1 MNIDVNAMGKAF
13 DPEEV
18 YVSLFEVVVPRYAP
32 GSTDEQKLEQYAKV
46 MDYPKEIKLT
56 EFLGLGG
63 RYINY
68 LKRIWQEPDKKKRR
82 AIKKFNLAGA
92 VISCMVKTR
101 RKNLAL
107 SEKVKQYN
115 SVVVLDFDD
124 VFDVE
129 DAKKRVGALPYVWF
143 VGLSASKR
151 GMYAIVPVDNEDY
164 GRHEIFYYAL
174 TREMKKL
181 GLEVDQQCKP
191 VNWLRYVAFD
201 ENPIY
206 NQECCRYAL
215 PEGLEDEYWAELAG
229 SGRPLPTDAD
239 DVELFYG
246 DDENAGDAEG
256 TDEVLKSDA
265 EENESPLPAV
275 CRPKVDI
282 LKKKIKAYCEEWER
296 KGIAVSKYDDWMRIG
311 MALSSQG
318 EFGWE
323 VFDRISKFSDNYNRE
338 ANRKIWD
345 RMVKNTDRIG
355 IGTFFYKCHQYG
367 VIPMTYNL
375 FEENIYPVD
384 VFPDD
389 VQRIINET
397 NRCLNFSKDHI
408 ASSLLFVASIAVGNS
423 IKVELKHEW
432 FDKAILYMALIGK
445 PGSNKSAP
453 LRYAMKPLMERD
465 RLEMNKYENEYTK
478 FTQTMRKANMGKCM
492 ATDEPKYNQTILS
505 DFTTEVLIRQH
516 KVNPRGLAVYVDEL
530 MAFIKNFNKYRTGND
545 EQIWTQLF
553 NGGEVS
559 VNRMNT
565 QPLKI
570 DDSFVGIIGTM
581 QPGVLPDFARGK
593 MESGFL
599 DRWLFSFP
607 DKTQYP
613 QFTLEELNPEVTKRW
628 YEIIDRIFSL
638 PLDGERR
645 VIRLSDE
652 ALKIYMDWYNA
663 IARIKNDEKFLL
675 PEAVTKMERYC
686 ARFAIILE
694 AMKYGCGQEMIDEIQ
709 ADSIKGAI
717 DLCSYYLSCTFRA
730 RRLFK
735 RSPVEGMSETQKVI
749 YQELPISFCT
759 AEGVDIA
766 ARYGMKERTFKD
778 WIKTEPFKHISHGQY
793 ERRYT

>member
-1 MNIDVNAMGKAF
+1 MNIDVNAKRKAF

-18 YVSLFEVVVPRYAP
+18 YVSLFEVVVPRYTP
-32 GSTDEQKLEQYAKV
+32 GSTEEQKLEQYAKV

-68 LKRIWQEPDKKKRR
+68 LKLVWQEPDKKKRR
-82 AIKKFNLAGA
+82 TIKKFNLAAA

-107 SEKVKQYN
+107 SEKVKRYN
-115 SVVVLDFDD
+115 GVVVLDFDD
-124 VFDVE
+124 VYDVE
-129 DAKKRVGALPYVWF
+129 EAKKLVAALPYVWF

-151 GMYAIVPVDNEDY
+151 GMYAIVPVDNDDY

-181 GLEVDQQCKP
+181 GLDVDQQCKP

-201 ENPIY
+201 EAPIY
-206 NQECCRYAL
+206 NADCCRYVL
-215 PEGLEDEYWAELAG
+215 PDGLEDEYWAELADT
-229 SGRPLPTDAD
+229 GRPLPTDAD
-239 DVELFYG
+239 DQELFYG
-246 DDENAGDAEG
+246 EPEDTGDIEGPDEALQTEAQ
-256 TDEVLKSDA
+256 
-265 EENESPLPAV
+265 ENEAPLPAI
-275 CRPKVDI
+275 CQPKVDP
-282 LKKKIKAYCEEWER
+282 LKRKIKAYCEEWER
-296 KGIAVSKYDDWMRIG
+296 KGIAVSNYDDWMRIG

-318 EFGWE
+318 EYGWE
-323 VFDRISKFSDNYNRE
+323 VFDRISKFSENYNRE

-345 RMVKNTDRIG
+345 RFVKNTDTIT

-367 VIPMTYNL
+367 VIPMTNSL

-397 NRCLNFSKDHI
+397 NKCLNFSKDHI

-423 IKVELKHEW
+423 LKVELKHEW

-453 LRYAMKPLMERD
+453 LRYAMKPLVERD
-465 RLEMNKYENEYTK
+465 RNEMNKYEDEYSK
-478 FTQTMRKANMGKCM
+478 FTKTMRKANIGKCE
-492 ATDEPKYNQTILS
+492 AVDEPKYNQTILS
-505 DFTTEVLIRQH
+505 DFTTEVLIKQH
-516 KVNPRGLAVYVDEL
+516 KYNPRGLAVYVDEL

-559 VNRMNT
+559 VNRMNS

-570 DDSFVGIIGTM
+570 DDTFVGIIGTM
-581 QPGVLPDFARGK
+581 QPGVLPEFAKGK

-607 DKTQYP
+607 DRTEYP
-613 QFTLEELNPEVTKRW
+613 KFTLEELNPEVTKRW
-628 YEIIDRIFSL
+628 YQIIERIFSL
-638 PLDGERR
+638 PIDGERG
-645 VIRLSDE
+645 VIRLTDE
-652 ALKIYMDWYNA
+652 ALKVYMDWYNA
-663 IARIKNDEKFLL
+663 IAQIKNDGKFLL
-675 PEAVTKMERYC
+675 PEALTKMERYC

-709 ADSIKGAI
+709 ADSVKGAI
-717 DLCSYYLSCTFRA
+717 DLCTYYMSCTFKA

-735 RSPVEGMSETQKVI
+735 RSPVEGMSETQKLI

-759 AEGVDIA
+759 AEGVGIA
-766 ARYGMKERTFKD
+766 ARFGMKERTFKD
-778 WIKTEPFKHISHGQY
+778 WIKTEPFKHMAHGQY

>member
-63 RYINY
+63 RYINF

-129 DAKKRVGALPYVWF
+129 DAKKRVAALPYVWF

-246 DDENAGDAEG
+246 DDENAVDTEG
-256 TDEVLKSDA
+256 TDEALKSDD

-282 LKKKIKAYCEEWER
+282 LKKNLRRPRSRPGPAGAAALLRRFRQNGNCSCS
-296 KGIAVSKYDDWMRIG
+296 VSGLPHFRSAQRRASRSG
-311 MALSSQG
+311 CLQQGGPASVSS
-318 EFGWE
+318 F
-323 VFDRISKFSDNYNRE
+323 
-338 ANRKIWD
+338 
-345 RMVKNTDRIG
+345 
-355 IGTFFYKCHQYG
+355 
-367 VIPMTYNL
+367 
-375 FEENIYPVD
+375 
-384 VFPDD
+384 
-389 VQRIINET
+389 QR
-397 NRCLNFSKDHI
+397 S
-408 ASSLLFVASIAVGNS
+408 
-423 IKVELKHEW
+423 
-432 FDKAILYMALIGK
+432 
-445 PGSNKSAP
+445 
-453 LRYAMKPLMERD
+453 
-465 RLEMNKYENEYTK
+465 
-478 FTQTMRKANMGKCM
+478 
-492 ATDEPKYNQTILS
+492 
-505 DFTTEVLIRQH
+505 
-516 KVNPRGLAVYVDEL
+516 
-530 MAFIKNFNKYRTGND
+530 
-545 EQIWTQLF
+545 
-553 NGGEVS
+553 
-559 VNRMNT
+559 
-565 QPLKI
+565 
-570 DDSFVGIIGTM
+570 
-581 QPGVLPDFARGK
+581 LPD
-593 MESGFL
+593 
-599 DRWLFSFP
+599 
-607 DKTQYP
+607 
-613 QFTLEELNPEVTKRW
+613 
-628 YEIIDRIFSL
+628 
-638 PLDGERR
+638 
-645 VIRLSDE
+645 LSRQ
-652 ALKIYMDWYNA
+652 A
-663 IARIKNDEKFLL
+663 I
-675 PEAVTKMERYC
+675 
-686 ARFAIILE
+686 
-694 AMKYGCGQEMIDEIQ
+694 
-709 ADSIKGAI
+709 S
-717 DLCSYYLSCTFRA
+717 S
-730 RRLFK
+730 
-735 RSPVEGMSETQKVI
+735 
-749 YQELPISFCT
+749 
-759 AEGVDIA
+759 
-766 ARYGMKERTFKD
+766 
-778 WIKTEPFKHISHGQY
+778 
-793 ERRYT
+793 